1 MGTTTAR
8 SSRSYPGRIRFAG
21 LGRSTL
27 HYRALTPSY
36 WLHTREFCAALVA
49 LSVVTFPVSHRH
61 GNRNRATVNPVRRI
75 GRDAPHAAPRAGTT
89 GQDRQPPVTPATTD
103 GTPAGG
109 YLPQVSGRPQHAGN
123 SLAMVASLRQQ
134 RRVNGAGA
142 EKHTRPSGEHV
153 KVAPTRRNRAT
164 NDMASAVTVR
174 PLPRP

>member
-27 HYRALTPSY
+27 HYRVHLQY
-36 WLHTREFCAALVA
+36 WLHTREFCALVA

-89 GQDRQPPVTPATTD
+89 GQDRQPPGTPAHTD
-103 GTPAGG
+103 GT
-109 YLPQVSGRPQHAGN
+109 HA
-123 SLAMVASLRQQ
+123 
-134 RRVNGAGA
+134 
-142 EKHTRPSGEHV
+142 
-153 KVAPTRRNRAT
+153 
-164 NDMASAVTVR
+164 
-174 PLPRP
+174 